1 MEVNI
6 EALKLMANEKGWSVP
21 ELAKRLGVDYS
32 YLFRIMK
39 GNKKGGYK
47 LFTGLYKLCA
57 EEGRDFNELI
67 FLVDLLPVDIVRQD
81 N

>member
-6 EALKLMANEKGWSVP
+6 EALKRMANEKGWSVP

-32 YLFRIMK
+32 YLFRIIK

-47 LFTGLYKLCA
+47 LFIGLYKLCV
-57 EEGRDFNELI
+57 EEGWDFNELI
-67 FLVDLLPVDIVRQD
+67 FLVDMLPTDNVRQ
-81 N
+81 NN

>member
-6 EALKLMANEKGWSVP
+6 DALKMLADEKGWSTP

-32 YLFRIMK
+32 YLFRVIK
-39 GNKKGGYK
+39 GKKKGGYK

-67 FLVDLLPVDIVRQD
+67 FLVDTLSVGNIQQK
-81 N
+81 